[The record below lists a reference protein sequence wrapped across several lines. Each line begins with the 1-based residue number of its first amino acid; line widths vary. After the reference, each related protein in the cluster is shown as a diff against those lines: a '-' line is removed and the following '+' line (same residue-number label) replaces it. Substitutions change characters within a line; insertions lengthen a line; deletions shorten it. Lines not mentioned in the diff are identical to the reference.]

1 MEQMKITGREIAGRK
16 ALLSFDEKDA
26 LILSGL
32 KRIVFKNIEE
42 IVEKFY
48 DWVTSFGDLD
58 RLIGDSESL
67 ERLKKYQQQYILSL
81 FDGQYDEEYVHSRLR
96 VGMVHR
102 RIGLEPMYYV
112 AAVHRLGYLLGHI
125 ITQGMKKD
133 GQVLASLDALDKII
147 MFDLSLIMDTYITSL
162 MDESRRSKEKL
173 SEYAL
178 SLEETIAH
186 RTRRL
191 RDQARHDGLT
201 GLLNQH
207 SFYQELKRE
216 LARSSRLNHP
226 VALLYFDLDGFKG
239 LNDTKGHKA
248 GDDILVAVA
257 RTVTQVTRQN
267 EITARYGGDEFCI
280 ILPESR
286 VEQGVIA
293 AKRLNAALEKNI
305 KETQVTCSIGIA
317 ASSPDQPLDADS
329 LVKLAD
335 AAMYKAKTKKGFS
348 LEVAGTQAH

>member
-1 MEQMKITGREIAGRK
+1 
-16 ALLSFDEKDA
+16 
-26 LILSGL
+26 
-32 KRIVFKNIEE
+32 
-42 IVEKFY
+42 
-48 DWVTSFGDLD
+48 
-58 RLIGDSESL
+58 
-67 ERLKKYQQQYILSL
+67 
-81 FDGQYDEEYVHSRLR
+81 VHS
-96 VGMVHR
+96 
-102 RIGLEPMYYV
+102 
-112 AAVHRLGYLLGHI
+112 LGHLLGHI

-133 GQVLASLDALDKII
+133 GQASLDALDKII
-147 MFDLSLIMDTYITSL
+147 LFDLSLIVDTYITSL

-191 RDQARHDGLT
+191 KEQARHDGLT

-226 VALLYFDLDGFKG
+226 VTLLYFDLDGFKG

-248 GDDILVAVA
+248 GDDVLVAVA

-286 VEQGVIA
+286 VEQGIVA

-305 KETQVTCSIGIA
+305 KQTQVTCSIGIA
-317 ASSPDQPLDADS
+317 ASSPEQPLDADS

-348 LEVAGTQAH
+348 LEAAGA